1 MKQIIYTS
9 IISMLLTIS
18 GMTISF
24 MTTSNITMY
33 AGTTDEWSF
42 PTTKGSNGQCL
53 ASGSGTTAVWVTP

>member
-1 MKQIIYTS
+1 
-9 IISMLLTIS
+9 
-18 GMTISF
+18 

-53 ASGSGTTAVWVTP
+53 ASGGVRTTAVWVNP